1 MKIGIFG
8 LPLAG
13 KKTIFKI
20 LTGVHTGESPRKLE
34 PVEGFT
40 QIDDPRLERLEE
52 IYRPKRTVKARL
64 YLELLP
70 DFEGETAASG
80 KIFTLL
86 DACDALCS
94 VIRLF
99 GDETVYHPE
108 GSVDPERDIRHINS
122 ELLLNDLAFVEKRI
136 EKLEKEKKP
145 GQPAGAR
152 ELELMLKLKAALEEE
167 KPLRA
172 LEMRQDEKSII
183 TGYPFLTLKPMITVL
198 NLGED
203 EPEQF
208 KKELDSILDADRIV
222 KVEFCAKIES
232 EIDELPPGR
241 EREEMLEAMGIPAP
255 AAETLKNAFLKALD
269 LKTFFTASGEELR
282 QWLTSCASS
291 AEKAAGRIH
300 TDMERGF
307 IKAEVI
313 KYGDIVEAGSEEKA
327 ASEGKKMLKG
337 RDYPVADG
345 DIMNI
350 RFNV

>member
-34 PVEGFT
+34 PVDGFT

-86 DACDALCS
+86 GACDALCF
-94 VIRLF
+94 VVRLF
-99 GDETVYHPE
+99 SDERVYHHE

-152 ELELMLKLKAALEEE
+152 ELELMLKLKASLEEE

-172 LEMRQDEKSII
+172 LEMRPDEKSII

-203 EPEQF
+203 EPKLF
-208 KKELDSILDADRIV
+208 KKEFDSILDADRIV
-222 KVEFCAKIES
+222 RVEFCANIES

-255 AAETLKNAFLKALD
+255 AAETLKEAFLKALD

-282 QWLTSCASS
+282 QWLTPSVSS

-313 KYGDIVEAGSEEKA
+313 KYGDLVEAGSEEKA

>member
-20 LTGVHTGESPRKLE
+20 LTGIEPAGESRKQE
-34 PVEGFT
+34 SVEGFT
-40 QIDDPRLERLEE
+40 QINDPRLERLEE

-86 DACDALCS
+86 GSCDALCS
-94 VIRLF
+94 VVRLF
-99 GDETVYHPE
+99 SDERVYHHE
-108 GSVDPERDIRHINS
+108 GSVDPERDIRHISS

-136 EKLEKEKKP
+136 EKLKKEKKP
-145 GQPAGAR
+145 VSASPAR
-152 ELELMLKLKAALEEE
+152 ELELMLKLKASLEEE

-172 LEMRQDEKSII
+172 LEMRPDEKSII
-183 TGYPFLTLKPMITVL
+183 IGYPFLTLKPMITVL
-198 NLGED
+198 NRGED
-203 EPEQF
+203 EPEHF
-208 KKELDSILDADRIV
+208 KKGIDSILDADRIV
-222 KVEFCAKIES
+222 KVELCAKIES
-232 EIDELPPGR
+232 EIDELPPGS
-241 EREEMLEAMGIPAP
+241 EREEMLVAMGISAP
-255 AAETLKNAFLKALD
+255 AAETLKEAFLKALD

-282 QWLTSCASS
+282 QWLTSSGSS
-291 AEKAAGRIH
+291 ADKSAGRIH

-313 KYGDIVEAGSEEKA
+313 KYNDLIEAGSEEKA
-327 ASEGKKMLKG
+327 AAEGKKMLKG